1 MGDVVIKEGD
11 AMSCAVCLGY
21 DSQNC
26 PVCSEPVEVVTC
38 QECGGTG
45 LNQRL
50 AFNIRTR
57 LFVEVTPLTWQ
68 MLPSTEERAEAMGW
82 NYCRAEDDCPY
93 CKGFG
98 ELHRDRRGNLTPII

>member
-11 AMSCAVCLGY
+11 AMSCAVCRGY

-68 MLPSTEERAEAMGW
+68 MLPSSEERAEAMGW

-98 ELHRDRRGNLTPII
+98 EVHRDSRGNITPII